1 METKPYE
8 IVDAFWKNWSHSLSL
23 FSSAGKQL
31 EQLTL
36 ETLKQQQDALHK
48 LTAGA
53 DELEKE
59 LQQFTAQLNSQY
71 TEYVKQFT
79 GNALNEQI
87 NEWQGKWNELSNHI
101 HQLTVSPTKT
111 SLSILTQTS
120 GQFEETTKQ
129 FIEQQQLQR
138 DEVQKQL
145 ESFLEEFKS
154 TQLELAKKFEEN
166 SKNLFTSIK

>member
-1 METKPYE
+1 MEKLVSIT
-8 IVDAFWKNWSHSLSL
+8 FL

-48 LTAGA
+48 LTSGV

-59 LQQFTAQLNSQY
+59 LQQLTAQFNNQY
-71 TEYVKQFT
+71 TDYVKQLT
-79 GNALNEQI
+79 GNSLNDQI
-87 NEWQGKWNELSNHI
+87 NEWQDKWKELSAHM

-138 DEVQKQL
+138 EEAQKQL
-145 ESFLEEFKS
+145 EGFWKS
-154 TQLELAKKFEEN
+154 SSQN
-166 SKNLFTSIK
+166 SWNSQKVRGKLKNLFTSIK